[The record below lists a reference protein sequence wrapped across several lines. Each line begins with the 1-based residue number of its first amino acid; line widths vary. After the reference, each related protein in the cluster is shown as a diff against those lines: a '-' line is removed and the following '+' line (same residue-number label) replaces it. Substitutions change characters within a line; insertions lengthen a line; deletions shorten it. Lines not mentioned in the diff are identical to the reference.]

1 MLTQLISLPQL
12 SHTLSLPPH
21 LNYREGDLLNL
32 LSHPPTTLLSSFLDN
47 TSWRNRP
54 HRAAAELASQPYQY
68 QQDRKQEA
76 EAKRVAEA
84 VEIRE
89 LLCKHGAKTLKQ
101 LLPYCTLSYEM
112 RRLRIRAQQLVKEG
126 KIVALEREGQY
137 FRYKAT
143 EQDFAKFLL
152 KGTLK

>member
-12 SHTLSLPPH
+12 SHTLSLPTN
-21 LNYREGDLLNL
+21 LNYREGDLLTL
-32 LSHPPTTLLSSFLDN
+32 LCHPPTTLLSAFLDT
-47 TSWRNRP
+47 TSWRSRP
-54 HRAAAELASQPYQY
+54 HRAAAELASRPYQY
-68 QQDRKQEA
+68 QQDRKKEA
-76 EAKRVAEA
+76 ENKREAEA

-89 LLCKHGAKTLKQ
+89 LLCKLGAKTLKQ

-112 RRLRIRAQQLVKEG
+112 RRLRIRAQQLVKEE

-137 FRYKAT
+137 FRYRAT
-143 EQDFAKFLL
+143 EEDLAKFLL

>member
-12 SHTLSLPPH
+12 SHTLNLPTT
-21 LNYREGDLLNL
+21 LNYREGDLEYL
-32 LSHPPTTLLSSFLDN
+32 LARPPTTLLSSFLDN

-54 HRAAAELASQPYQY
+54 HRAAAPYQY

-76 EAKRVAEA
+76 IDRRDAEA

-137 FRYKAT
+137 FRYKAS
-143 EQDFAKFLL
+143 EQDLSQFKL